1 MDARAGPGA
10 GVFVY
15 RLQTSKI
22 SSPEETPSRFRGRLS
37 LHLCESAVEG
47 IPAAP
52 ECGSTGPRGGAVPN
66 QLLRIAVLAGA
77 TLAGCGSLYAQGV
90 PGITTKEILIGPCS
104 ALEGPSRALGT
115 EQIKGA
121 EAYIHLINQ
130 EGGVEGRRLRLLA
143 YDDSYDPLKTE
154 ACFKRLA
161 SQNVFAM
168 GFFVGTPT
176 AVKYLPMAEEAK
188 IPVVGLFT
196 GAQTLYAPRGAGSS
210 KAVPFTDWNTVH

>member
-104 ALEGPSRALGT
+104 ALEGPSRARDRT
-115 EQIKGA
+115 DQRRRSV
-121 EAYIHLINQ
+121 YPFDQ
-130 EGGVEGRRLRLLA
+130 SGRRSRRPPAAAARLRRQL
-143 YDDSYDPLKTE
+143 
-154 ACFKRLA
+154 R
-161 SQNVFAM
+161 
-168 GFFVGTPT
+168 
-176 AVKYLPMAEEAK
+176 
-188 IPVVGLFT
+188 
-196 GAQTLYAPRGAGSS
+196 SS
-210 KAVPFTDWNTVH
+210 KNGSLL